1 MSKRLT
7 HELTYDAPLDHVHA
21 MLADPAFREEVCD
34 YQRVLRRIVVIDGDA
49 ASGGMDVTIDQVQA
63 ASGIPSFAQKFV
75 GDEINIVQR
84 ETWASMDA
92 SRIHVT
98 IPGKPGE
105 MSGTGRL
112 DDSGGPTIHAVS
124 LDIKVGI
131 PLVGGKIEG
140 LISDLLL
147 KALKAENKVGR
158 DYLSR

>member
-1 MSKRLT
+1 MAKRLT
-7 HELTYDAPLDHVHA
+7 HDLVYDAPADAVAA

-34 YQRVLRRIVVIDGDA
+34 YQRVLRRTVTVERSGDG
-49 ASGGMDVTIDQVQA
+49 MEVLIDQVQS
-63 ASGIPSFAQKFV
+63 ASGIPAFATKFV
-75 GDEINIVQR
+75 GEEINIVQR
-84 ETWASMDA
+84 ETWATMDA
-92 SRIHVT
+92 SQIHVT

-105 MSGTGRL
+105 MKGTGRL
-112 DDSGGPTIHAVS
+112 DDSGGPTVQQVA
-124 LDIKVGI
+124 LDIRVGI